1 LLQTKRGRMLPPRF
15 LLVPFLSL
23 LAACST
29 PPAERTHQAR
39 PLAPSSA
46 PAVAH
51 VELKRPLSPAAL
63 PPPPRPVVCD
73 SCYFS
78 EEIDQR
84 IMRDS
89 NAENCSIFTTFEEAT
104 HQDIPEL
111 NRRITTWTPWLTNFC
126 VLRDYLEPGTG
137 TYARPVPLP
146 NRQHRQLFLAGA
158 SEMILVEFAAEKF
171 RFVWLGSR
179 TTYSFGGDTSH
190 ALYYY
195 PDAELLVLQNVNGA
209 MGMGRGASGS
219 ASTWL
224 QVYDIKQD
232 AWLINTPIEWYN
244 TSVGYT
250 DNDETEHA
258 GGEQTISRKW
268 QLQAHGRTLRLGGY
282 EVVGRKRY
290 DDENEP
296 DGYLAPTLTQQLREA
311 MEEDTTLDKYVLPAG
326 TYRLVKGQYRRT
338 GR

>member
-1 LLQTKRGRMLPPRF
+1 MLPPKL
-15 LLVPFLSL
+15 LLVL
-23 LAACST
+23 LLGLPVACSA
-29 PPAERTHQAR
+29 PPAERTPQAR
-39 PLAPSSA
+39 PAPPGA
-46 PAVAH
+46 P
-51 VELKRPLSPAAL
+51 PAAQAKPRQPGGPAML
-63 PPPPRPVVCD
+63 PPPPRPVLCD

-78 EEIDQR
+78 AEIDQR
-84 IMRDS
+84 IAREPNTED
-89 NAENCSIFTTFEEAT
+89 CSIFTTFETAT
-104 HQDIPEL
+104 QQQLPEL
-111 NRRITTWTPWLTNFC
+111 NRRTTRWTPWLTDFC
-126 VLRDYLEPGTG
+126 VLRDYLAEGRG
-137 TYARPVPLP
+137 KYARPVPLP
-146 NRQHRQLFLAGA
+146 NRANRQLFLAGA

-209 MGMGRGASGS
+209 MGAGRGASGS

-224 QVYDIKQD
+224 QIFDIKQD

-250 DNDETEHA
+250 DSDETDHA

-282 EVVGRKRY
+282 EVAGHKRY

-296 DGYLAPTLTQQLREA
+296 DNYQAPKLTQRLREA
-311 MEEDTTLDKYVLPAG
+311 MEENTTLDKYVLPAG
-326 TYRLVKGQYRRT
+326 TYRLVMGQYRRT
-338 GR
+338 SR